1 VSVESFPLSSLH
13 LAEVYAT
20 AERRGPDRPFL
31 RIGGRALSYGEIG
44 RQAAAIAAALA
55 DRGAGPGSR
64 IATVLPNRPEAII
77 TLLAAARL
85 GATAV
90 PLNPALKAHELLF
103 QLRQTRAAVLVGT
116 ATVGGRDLVEWTPEL
131 TAELPDLEVIAAVGD
146 EDLWLEEPVVAWGDL
161 LSVGARLPA
170 VHAPHD
176 ETAPLAILTTSGT
189 TGKPKGV
196 VLSHAALVG
205 NALATAAVLRTGGM
219 DVSLLAAPHFTVF
232 GLTVILGAVGAG
244 VSLALLERFDPAEA
258 VLAMREAGVTL
269 CHGVPTMFTLLLREG
284 GFTRAALPALRS
296 GIIAGS
302 PVSSALVRAVRAV
315 CDVEIAYGMT
325 ETGPTVAMTRH
336 DDPARIRETTVGHL
350 LDGVEARVQ
359 EMEVGAAGEL
369 LVRGPYLMSGYDR
382 MPGETARAF
391 ATDGFLRTGDLAA
404 LDADG
409 TVRIEGRRKE
419 TIIRGGLTVVPREL
433 EDVLR
438 AHPAVEAV
446 CVVGVPHDVLG
457 EMTCACVVPIEGAV
471 VRGEEILAFAR
482 ERLADYKVPDL
493 VRVRDALPMTAS
505 GKVRRRDLAEAVA
518 RELTA

>member
-1 VSVESFPLSSLH
+1 MF
-13 LAEVYAT
+13 AT
-20 AERRGPDRPFL
+20 AERRSPERPFL
-31 RIGGRALSYGEIG
+31 RIGGRALSYGEVG
-44 RQAAAIAAALA
+44 RQAAAVAAALA

-64 IATVLPNRPEAII
+64 IATVLPNRPEAVVA
-77 TLLAAARL
+77 LLAAARL

-90 PLNPALKAHELLF
+90 PLNPALTPHELLF
-103 QLRQTRAAVLVGT
+103 QLRQTRAAVLVGL

-131 TAELPDLEVIAAVGD
+131 TAELPDLAVIAAVGG
-146 EDLWLEEPVVAWGDL
+146 EDLWLEEPVVSWSDL
-161 LSVGARLPA
+161 LALGARLPVPA
-170 VHAPHD
+170 APHD
-176 ETAPLAILTTSGT
+176 AAAPLAILTTSGT

-196 VLSHAALVG
+196 ALSHAALVG
-205 NALATAAVLRTGGM
+205 NAAATAAVLRIGGS
-219 DVSLLAAPHFTVF
+219 DVSLLATGHFTVF
-232 GLTVILGAVGAG
+232 GMTVMLGAVTAGAA
-244 VSLALLERFDPAEA
+244 LALLERFDPAEA

-269 CHGVPTMFTLLLREG
+269 CHGVPTMFALLLKEG
-284 GFTRAALPALRS
+284 GFTRATLPALRG

-302 PVSSALVRAVRAV
+302 PVSPSLVRAVRAV

-325 ETGPTVAMTRH
+325 ETGPTVAITRP
-336 DDPARIRETTVGHL
+336 DDPAEVREATVGRL

-359 EMEVGAAGEL
+359 ETDAGATGEL

-391 ATDGFLRTGDLAA
+391 APDGFLWTGDLAA
-404 LDADG
+404 LGTDG